1 MASFSGPR
9 LLHSQKENFVFSRSE
24 GEEQGKDSGRE
35 GREGREEKEGKGG
48 KNGKRNEAGGHR
60 HLVV

>member
-1 MASFSGPR
+1 M
-9 LLHSQKENFVFSRSE
+9 FSRSE

-35 GREGREEKEGKGG
+35 GREEREEKEGKGG